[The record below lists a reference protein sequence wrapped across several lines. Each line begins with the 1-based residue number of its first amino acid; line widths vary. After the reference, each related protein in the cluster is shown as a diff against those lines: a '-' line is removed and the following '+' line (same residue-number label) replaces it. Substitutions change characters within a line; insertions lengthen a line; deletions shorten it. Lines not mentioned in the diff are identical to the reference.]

1 MPITPRGVDT
11 LDICNPLGLCQE
23 SKIFPT
29 GSLKDA
35 ISFRASEIEEILSS
49 FNSRRSINDADNF
62 FDLAFSISIL
72 LASKIIFLSASICS
86 DIASKA

>member
-11 LDICNPLGLCQE
+11 LDICSPLGLCQE

-35 ISFRASEIEEILSS
+35 ISLRASEIEEILSS
-49 FNSRRSINDADNF
+49 FSSRRSINDSDKF
-62 FDLAFSISIL
+62 FDLAIFYINL